1 MENRRRNTTIVLRLR
16 KNTVAL
22 HDKLRLPLQALP
34 RTHQL
39 LQTLVLHHVKMKLEL
54 VLEPNALTFMLDAP
68 DGPNSAIVLPAP
80 TVQPPWKRIALFLAA
95 TAMKSVKTMLAR
107 MSARHELLLVSVR
120 RILSLCLFDARKPAS
135 IVIDAQICILDAR
148 SWPISARINRLYR
161 TCTSTAELLVDC
173 AVGNLV
179 EILS

>member
-1 MENRRRNTTIVLRLR
+1 MENRRRTIILRLK

-22 HDKLRLPLQALP
+22 QDKLRRRLPLQALP
-34 RTHQL
+34 RAHQL

-54 VLEPNALTFMLDAP
+54 VLEPNALTLMLNAP

-80 TVQPPWKRIALFLAA
+80 RVQPPWKRIVLFLAA

-120 RILSLCLFDARKPAS
+120 RILSLCLFDARKPAN

-148 SWPISARINRLYR
+148 SWPIDARMNRLFR
-161 TCTSTAELLVDC
+161 TCTSTAELLVNC